1 MPERIT
7 SGVDWITATLAD
19 GSQMDN
25 EWVHKCL
32 LCLDK
37 VVEEGYQLE
46 YSGLN
51 GYRGVKCGG
60 CFVGTRED
68 GHMVQ
73 FSGRFADQFFDAVMR
88 PDVHISRLDV
98 QTTVKYRVMPKRV
111 AKDAY
116 RDAITENTTLPVTR
130 RRKIYI
136 IVGSDGGDTC
146 YIGSASSAQRGRI
159 YNKEVQSE
167 DPEYVRT
174 WRFEVSLRNEE
185 ATRLARGLSI
195 ERSGRAQ
202 FCADWCAVWFE
213 KRGVTAPWAYD
224 TEVVVLP
231 PEKTRPS
238 DIEAKRNWLV
248 HQVRPTVQYLCTV
261 LGKDAILQLLG
272 LS

>member
-7 SGVDWITATLAD
+7 SGIDWITATLPD

-32 LCLDK
+32 VCLDS
-37 VVEEGYQLE
+37 VVDEGYQLE

-51 GYRGVKCGG
+51 GYKGVKAGG
-60 CFVGTRED
+60 CFVGSRED

-73 FSGRFADQFFDAVMR
+73 FSGRFADKFFDTVMR
-88 PDVHISRLDV
+88 PDVHISRLDI
-98 QTTVKYRVMPKRV
+98 QTTVKFKTMPKRL
-111 AKDAY
+111 AKEAY
-116 RDAITENTTLPVTR
+116 RDAIKENETLSVSR

-167 DPEYVRT
+167 DIEYVRS
-174 WRFEVSLRNEE
+174 WRFEVALRNEE
-185 ATRLARGLSI
+185 ATRLARSLTR
-195 ERSGRAQ
+195 ERASRTQ
-202 FCADWCAVWFE
+202 FCADWCAIWFE
-213 KRGVTAPWAYD
+213 KRGVACPWVFDA
-224 TEVVVLP
+224 EIVVLP

-238 DIEAKRNWLV
+238 DIETKLNWLR
-248 HQVRPTVQYLCTV
+248 HQVKPTVQYLCSV
-261 LGKDAILQLLG
+261 LDKRVILELLG